1 MINKLTRI
9 SLTGMMGSG
18 KTSIGKILAKKISL
32 PFYDSDNDIEDK
44 LNIKIS
50 EIFEKYGE
58 SWFRKQEEKICK
70 DILKKEKFVLAL
82 GGGAITN
89 KLIRDNIAKNSLLI
103 YLKTDENILFERLK
117 NDKSRPLL
125 KETNLKKQGMLGIT
139 FSNESDYDLIQ
150 EDDLFNFIDLE
161 SFSPGKQLTIEII
174 HSDGSKDV
182 IKADHTYNQ
191 QQIEWYKEGS
201 ALNLIKKS
209 N

>member
-58 SWFRKQEEKICK
+58 SWFREQEEKICN

-89 KLIRDNIAKNSLLI
+89 KLIRDNIAKNSLLV

-125 KETNLKKQGMLGIT
+125 KGTSFKKQINSILKDREKLYSG
-139 FSNESDYDLIQ
+139 SDIIIENNANDI
-150 EDDLFNFIDLE
+150 EAVVE
-161 SFSPGKQLTIEII
+161 EII
-174 HSDGSKDV
+174 S
-182 IKADHTYNQ
+182 
-191 QQIEWYKEGS
+191 
-201 ALNLIKKS
+201 LIKKV
-209 N
+209 NYDKNKNHNN

>member
-50 EIFEKYGE
+50 GIFEKYGE
-58 SWFRKQEEKICK
+58 SWFREQEEKICN
-70 DILKKEKFVLAL
+70 DILQKEKFVLAL

-89 KLIRDNIAKNSLLI
+89 KLIRDNIAKNSLLV

-125 KETNLKKQGMLGIT
+125 KGTNFKKQINSILKDREKLY
-139 FSNESDYDLIQ
+139 SESDIIIENNANDI
-150 EDDLFNFIDLE
+150 EAVVE
-161 SFSPGKQLTIEII
+161 EII
-174 HSDGSKDV
+174 S
-182 IKADHTYNQ
+182 
-191 QQIEWYKEGS
+191 
-201 ALNLIKKS
+201 LIKKV
-209 N
+209 NYDKNKNHNN

>member
-58 SWFRKQEEKICK
+58 SWFREQEEKVCN

-89 KLIRDNIAKNSLLI
+89 KLIRDNIAKNSLLV

-125 KETNLKKQGMLGIT
+125 KGTNLNKQI
-139 FSNESDYDLIQ
+139 SNILRDREKFYFKSNIV
-150 EDDLFNFIDLE
+150 
-161 SFSPGKQLTIEII
+161 IENNVN
-174 HSDGSKDV
+174 D
-182 IKADHTYNQ
+182 
-191 QQIEWYKEGS
+191 IETVAEEIMS
-201 ALNLIKKS
+201 LVKKS
-209 N
+209 KL